1 MSAAEL
7 CFLSA
12 TELAKRIR
20 TREVLCR
27 EVMEA
32 HLARIDL
39 INPQVNAIVTLLAER
54 GLERA
59 IQADEALTRGK
70 DVGPLHG
77 LPIAH
82 KDWC

>member
-12 TELAKRIR
+12 TELARRIR
-20 TREVLCR
+20 TREVSCR

-32 HLARIDL
+32 HLARIKRV
-39 INPQVNAIVTLLAER
+39 NPQVNAIVTLLAER

-59 IQADEALTRGK
+59 DRRR
-70 DVGPLHG
+70 
-77 LPIAH
+77 
-82 KDWC
+82 